1 MNTAEPI
8 QPGAEAS
15 TGGSWL
21 TTLDRNEKRTLAASF
36 SGYAVDAFDY
46 YTLPLVTPIL
56 LAMWGM
62 SKTEV
67 GFIGTATLVASALG
81 GWLAGILADR
91 YGRVRILQLTIL
103 VFAVFTFACGL
114 AQTPEQLLIARALQG
129 LGFGGEWA
137 VGSVLIA
144 EMIRPALSRQGG
156 GPGAEQLGRRLGRG
170 GAGVDGAVLLAA
182 AGDLVARDVL
192 LGLLPAVLIVFIR
205 RSIQRPGNLSCRP
218 APQSPAASA
227 AATSSTIF
235 TPGILRT
242 TVLASLLF
250 TGMQGGY
257 YAIGVWLP
265 TFLKNER
272 HLTVLGTGG
281 YQFMFIVG
289 AFIGYLCGAY
299 LSDRLGRRLAFIL
312 FAIGAGTLVY
322 AYTLLPITDAHDADA
337 GLPAGLL
344 HVGHFQR
351 RGRLPRRAVSQ
362 RAARIGAGL
371 LLQLRAR
378 HRRHLPGPRGRAER
392 SDAAVAGHLDRRVR
406 GSGLRDGRRGCAV
419 PARDAGPRPAPEL
432 TPFPPSFRPYAAAR
446 RGRPVPPRPLSP
458 PS

>member
-1 MNTAEPI
+1 MSTLDPVHR
-8 QPGAEAS
+8 GADAAA
-15 TGGSWL
+15 GGSWL

-56 LAMWGM
+56 LTLWGM

-91 YGRVRILQLTIL
+91 YGRVRVLQLTIL
-103 VFAVFTFACGL
+103 VFAIFTFACGL
-114 AQTPEQLLIARALQG
+114 AQTPGQLLIARTLQG

-144 EMIRPALSRQGG
+144 EMIRPAYRGKAVGLVQSSWAVGW
-156 GPGAEQLGRRLGRG
+156 GA
-170 GAGVDGAVLLAA
+170 AVLVSMALFSFLPPEFSWRAMF
-182 AGDLVARDVL
+182 L

-205 RSIQRPGNLSCRP
+205 RSIREPEIYVQTRAAVARGERSGNFL
-218 APQSPAASA
+218 A
-227 AATSSTIF
+227 IF
-235 TPGILRT
+235 KPGILGT

-272 HLTVLGTGG
+272 HLTVLGSGG

-322 AYTLLPITDAHDADA
+322 AYTLLPITDGVMLVLGFPLGFFMSGIFSGA
-337 GLPAGLL
+337 GAFLAELFPNEL
-344 HVGHFQR
+344 
-351 RGRLPRRAVSQ
+351 RGSGQGFCYNFGRG
-362 RAARIGAGL
+362 IGATFPAVVGVL
-371 LLQLRAR
+371 SDRM
-378 HRRHLPGPRGRAER
+378 HLSLGTSIGVC
-392 SDAAVAGHLDRRVR
+392 AAVAYAIVVVVALC
-406 GSGLRDGRRGCAV
+406 L
-419 PARDAGPRPAPEL
+419 PE
-432 TPFPPSFRPYAAAR
+432 T
-446 RGRPVPPRPLSP
+446 RGRDLHQN
-458 PS
+458 